1 MENINLII
9 PEITLFL
16 GICLALMVGV
26 FFKNSFSIVMKLSI
40 LILLGVIYL
49 ILTDWGGEQKIFLDS
64 FKNDKF
70 SDYFKILILVSS
82 IFIFFSSDQLVKDKT
97 LNKFEYQIIIMFY
110 IFCMFLQCPSKTSGS
125 SRSCFVFFFPWGYV
139 FAFLNTSH
147 MLYSYVNVF
156 CPRIILY

>member
-82 IFIFFSSDQLVKDKT
+82 IFIFF
-97 LNKFEYQIIIMFY
+97 FF
-110 IFCMFLQCPSKTSGS
+110 
-125 SRSCFVFFFPWGYV
+125 RSVYKRQ
-139 FAFLNTSH
+139 N
-147 MLYSYVNVF
+147 
-156 CPRIILY
+156 IK

>member
-9 PEITLFL
+9 PEIALFL

-49 ILTDWGGEQKIFLDS
+49 ILTDWGGEQKILLDT

-70 SDYFKILILVSS
+70 SDYFKVLILASS
-82 IFIFFSSDQLVKDKT
+82 IFIFFSSDQFIKDKKYKKSEVPLCNFKKVPLWAEKT
-97 LNKFEYQIIIMFY
+97 FGCDTVDPRLGTQTVCFNSKN
-110 IFCMFLQCPSKTSGS
+110 LSKT
-125 SRSCFVFFFPWGYV
+125 YTQ
-139 FAFLNTSH
+139 LEK
-147 MLYSYVNVF
+147 
-156 CPRIILY
+156 

>member
-1 MENINLII
+1 MENIILII

-40 LILLGVIYL
+40 LVLLGVIYL

-70 SDYFKILILVSS
+70 SDYFKILIFSKIRL
-82 IFIFFSSDQLVKDKT
+82 FIISAPAND
-97 LNKFEYQIIIMFY
+97 
-110 IFCMFLQCPSKTSGS
+110 G
-125 SRSCFVFFFPWGYV
+125 
-139 FAFLNTSH
+139 
-147 MLYSYVNVF
+147 
-156 CPRIILY
+156 